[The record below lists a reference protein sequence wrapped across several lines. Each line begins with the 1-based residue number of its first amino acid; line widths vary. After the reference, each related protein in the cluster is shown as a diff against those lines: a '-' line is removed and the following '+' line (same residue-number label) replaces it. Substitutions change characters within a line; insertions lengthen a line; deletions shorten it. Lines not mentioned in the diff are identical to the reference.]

1 MSKEIFLP
9 EDIWN
14 IIKDFLPTWK
24 NNHSRKLNKTLE
36 ARYFNTCMERKTKFW
51 EAGRLLGIKALY
63 PEELLTEEYKL
74 SLKAYVTTFKL
85 SWNDKVE
92 KRIANYY
99 NVKENSWVE
108 KYLLNQY

>member
-1 MSKEIFLP
+1 MSQIFFFP
-9 EDIWN
+9 EEVWN
-14 IIKDFLPTWK
+14 IIKDFMPTWK
-24 NNHSRKLNKTLE
+24 NNHSRKLNKSLE
-36 ARYFNTCMERKTKFW
+36 YRHFNTRMEEKTKFW
-51 EAGRLLGIKALY
+51 VSGRKLGIKALY

-99 NVKENSWVE
+99 DLKECSWVE